1 MQMTHPFVYIT
12 MANQAV
18 IQLELYP
25 EKAPASVR
33 GFVDMIL
40 QHAYDGMAIQ
50 RIVPDFVIQPW
61 YDEMKMP
68 DIFQAVISGEFA
80 ENGFLENDLPF
91 TQYAVG
97 LAGDGEHTSSPSCF
111 FITIGTE
118 SFQRLQ
124 GKFACIGYVKEGF
137 EELTRLASLPLQ
149 NIPSGVEGVEIYC
162 PIHPQCIQS
171 IRVDLRGYPKTI

>member
-1 MQMTHPFVYIT
+1 MQTTHPIVTIT
-12 MANQAV
+12 MNNQAV

-33 GFVDMIL
+33 GFIDMIL
-40 QHAYDGMAIQ
+40 QHAYDGMVIQ

-61 YDEMKMP
+61 YDETKMP
-68 DIFQAVISGEFA
+68 EIFQSVISGEFA

-97 LAGDGEHTSSPSCF
+97 LANDGEHTSSPSCF
-111 FITIGTE
+111 FITIGKD

-124 GKFACIGYVKEGF
+124 GKFACIGYVIEGM

-149 NIPSGVEGVEIYC
+149 NVPSGVEGVEINC
-162 PIHPQCIQS
+162 PIHPRYIQS
-171 IRVDLRGYPKTI
+171 IRVDLRGYPKTL